1 MTFILEGAD
10 ELCRELSEK
19 YEVYIVTNGI
29 KDVQMGRLGGSR
41 LSGSYIKAFVSEEM
55 GCEKPRVEYFEA
67 VAKCIPGFEKS
78 KAVIIGDSL
87 SSDMKGGINFGI
99 DTCWFNPSGKPVP
112 DGMRLTYVVSSFDG
126 IREIFLK

>member
-1 MTFILEGAD
+1 
-10 ELCRELSEK
+10 
-19 YEVYIVTNGI
+19 
-29 KDVQMGRLGGSR
+29 
-41 LSGSYIKAFVSEEM
+41 M

-112 DGMRLTYVVSSFDG
+112 EGMRLTYVVSSFDG